1 MKPHALVID
10 DEVIICR
17 ALQAF
22 LTKRGFR
29 VTPAHS
35 SAEVHREFSGQHFD
49 LVILDADLGGEYGL
63 ALLPTFLQA
72 HPPLP
77 VIVYS
82 GVGAESELAG
92 LARAKGACALVS
104 KVDSLD
110 VLWTEIQR
118 ALPALETTPQSPAP
132 RPPGRRRTASPTAFP
147 R

>member
-1 MKPHALVID
+1 MKPHALVVD

-17 ALQAF
+17 ALKTF

-29 VTPAHS
+29 VTTAHS
-35 SAEVHREFSGQHFD
+35 SAEVHRQLSGQAFD

-63 ALLPTFLQA
+63 GLLPTFLKANSQ
-72 HPPLP
+72 PP

-92 LARAKGACALVS
+92 LARDKGAFALVS
-104 KVDSLD
+104 KVDSVD
-110 VLWTEIQR
+110 VLWAEIQR
-118 ALPALETTPQSPAP
+118 ALPALPALREAP
-132 RPPGRRRTASPTAFP
+132 AAAAKTARAAAL

>member
-1 MKPHALVID
+1 MPTPPMKPHALVVD

-17 ALQAF
+17 ALKTF

-29 VTPAHS
+29 VTTAHS
-35 SAEVHREFSGQHFD
+35 SAEVLRVFPGQTFD

-63 ALLPTFLQA
+63 GLLPTLLTA
-72 HPPLP
+72 NPRLP

-92 LARAKGACALVS
+92 LARDKGACALVS

-110 VLWTEIQR
+110 VLWAEIQR
-118 ALPALETTPQSPAP
+118 ALPALREAPAAATKP
-132 RPPGRRRTASPTAFP
+132 ARAAALR
-147 R
+147 

>member
-1 MKPHALVID
+1 MKPHVLVVD
-10 DEVIICR
+10 DEAIICR
-17 ALQAF
+17 ALKTF

-29 VTPAHS
+29 VTTAHS
-35 SAEVHREFSGQHFD
+35 SAEVHRLVPEQHFD

-63 ALLPTFLQA
+63 GLLPTFLKA
-72 HPPLP
+72 NPRLP

-92 LARAKGACALVS
+92 LARDKGARALVS

-110 VLWTEIQR
+110 VLWAEIQR
-118 ALPALETTPQSPAP
+118 ALPALREAPAAAAK
-132 RPPGRRRTASPTAFP
+132 TARAATH